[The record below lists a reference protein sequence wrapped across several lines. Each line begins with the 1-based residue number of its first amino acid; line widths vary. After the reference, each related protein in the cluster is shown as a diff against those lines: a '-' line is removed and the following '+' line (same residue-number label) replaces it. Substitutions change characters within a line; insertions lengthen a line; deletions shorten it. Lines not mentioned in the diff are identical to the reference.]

1 MVLDSDDRWLRL
13 AILYVPSLSLSP
25 SLLLCLSLSL
35 SPSPVLPLS
44 LSFCLPIFPPSPP
57 PLPPGRV
64 WLCVR
69 AVAGLG
75 QFGCVDGGR

>member
-1 MVLDSDDRWLRL
+1 MVLDDGDRWLRL
-13 AILYVPSLSLSP
+13 AIVYVPSLCLSP

-35 SPSPVLPLS
+35 PPSPVLPLS
-44 LSFCLPIFPPSPP
+44 LSFCLPISP

-75 QFGCVDGGR
+75 QFGCVDDGR